1 MSDIASKRHDFD
13 EIDTDKD
20 GFVTAAE
27 LAASLQTNPK
37 VSDDNV
43 AAVVK
48 IADEDGDRRIDFEE
62 YAALVR

>member
-1 MSDIASKRHDFD
+1 MSDIESKRRDFD
-13 EIDTDKD
+13 EIDTDGD

-27 LAASLQTNPK
+27 LAASLKVNPK

-48 IADEDGDRRIDFEE
+48 IADEDGDRRIDFDE